1 MWAAGNIIIGG
12 LITGAIYALLA
23 VGYSLVFRVS
33 GVLNLAQGAFV
44 ALGALVMYTFVHSA
58 HLGLPLAI
66 IASIVVLAAAIG
78 LIEWFVIRPAVTRI
92 SHASLLMMMGGLLTA
107 FEGAAFLIWGS
118 NPISV
123 DQFSGSRPLSAG
135 RLSIPTQAFWV
146 VGALL
151 ASIAVLAWVLSRT
164 KLGRGMRATAENITA
179 ARLMGV
185 PVDRMILLSFVAAAV
200 LGVIAGAVIAPL
212 TALDYTSMAS
222 YTNEGLIAVSLGG
235 LGSVFAPVAGGLVLG
250 VVEALVSGYV
260 SSLFST
266 FISLLILIGIIF
278 LRPQGLLARGRGV
291 RSDVAATAAGRIYAP
306 PRLPREWLLGGAVI
320 LVVLMLALP
329 RIIPSGDMHA
339 VNIIGI
345 FGLTVIGLDLLTG
358 VAGQV
363 SLGQAGFMAVGGYMT
378 AILTVQYHVPT
389 LAALAAGVAGAA
401 LVAVVLGAICG
412 RLRGMYLA
420 ITTLAFGILMQGLAD
435 GLGITGGPNGI
446 GGIPPFSVAGFA
458 FDTDTR
464 FYYLIWALVAV
475 ALVLVSNL
483 TRSNRGR
490 ILRAMNG
497 DQVGAR
503 SLGLHITRAK
513 VTVFVISACLASVAG
528 SLYASYFSFL
538 SPDQVGSAESLQ
550 LITMLVIGGMG
561 TLFGPLIG
569 VAILTYL
576 PLVSQSLASYA
587 TLITGVLLVAFLRY
601 LPAGAW
607 GLALE
612 AVSRTSAV
620 RRRSRPGRPAGAGPR
635 RPGLLRLSLAGAT
648 TAPDGGALV
657 TAREDGPGPAVLVPA
672 AASAAGPGGPGT
684 PGGPGGGGAA
694 PATAAVP
701 PAVAAA
707 GGNGRA
713 PALDVRGLSKSFGGV
728 AAVSDVSFEV
738 PAGSLTALIGPN
750 GAGKSTLFNLVTNLY
765 QPDHGEVRLAG
776 RPIGGLGPERIT
788 SLGLFRTFQTARVFP
803 QLSVFDNVLVGGYR
817 LGRSGYASG
826 ALRLPGT
833 RREEQAFGARAG
845 QLLQVLG
852 LADRAQERAAVLPL
866 AAQKHLEL
874 ARALMARPDIVLLDE
889 PGAGMN
895 DTETAELGTILQ
907 AIQGIGVTVLVV
919 EHNMSL
925 VMGVCDQVVVM
936 DAGRVIAAGPP
947 QQVRA
952 DPAVISA
959 YFGAAEG
966 SS

>member
-1 MWAAGNIIIGG
+1 VWAAGNIIIGG

-44 ALGALVMYTFVHSA
+44 ALGALVMYTFLHNA
-58 HLGLPLAI
+58 HLDLPLAI
-66 IASIVVLAAAIG
+66 VASVVVLAAAIG

-291 RSDVAATAAGRIYAP
+291 RTDVAAAAAGRIYAP
-306 PRLPREWLLGGAVI
+306 PRLPREWLLGGAGV

-401 LVAVVLGAICG
+401 LVAIVLGAICG

-483 TRSNRGR
+483 TRSNKGR

-503 SLGLHITRAK
+503 SLGLHVTRAK

-607 GLALE
+607 GLVLE

-620 RRRSRPGRPAGAGPR
+620 RRLSRRDGPAGAAPRR
-635 RPGLLRLSLAGAT
+635 RPGLLRLSLASAT

-657 TAREDGPGPAVLVPA
+657 AARGDGPGPTVLVPA
-672 AASAAGPGGPGT
+672 AAPAADPGRLDGS
-684 PGGPGGGGAA
+684 GAA
-694 PATAAVP
+694 AAP
-701 PAVAAA
+701 PAVAAAAAAA

-765 QPDHGEVRLAG
+765 QPDEGEVRLAG
-776 RPIGGLGPERIT
+776 RPIGGLGPEQIT

-845 QLLQVLG
+845 QLLEVLG

-947 QQVRA
+947 QRVRA